1 MKIINNR
8 WLQLV
13 AFLLV
18 VSAITGGDIN
28 GLELPV
34 LIVILVITVPAI
46 RRRVGLDRLD
56 SLLKQKKK
64 KSNIA
69 SSRSNSARQANVQKA
84 GKTSIPGAP
93 VIFLDA
99 LDDNTPEPFIEYED
113 EAAEKG
119 IAFAPDG
126 IAEPLE
132 LDEDVWER
140 GYSLRLSRGT
150 WIEIYLADYFKRA
163 TSASE
168 LVTYFGS
175 EDRPSGVT
183 AVYLADYQEYG
194 QITCYLTP
202 SSELPSFLDKF
213 TSDIELGYVRS
224 AESVTESQELK
235 SMTAYE
241 KFAEA
246 CRADGEDPVGGPL
259 SLSSIPEYPEEVD
272 TPIHGLYDY
281 IWERGYYKEV
291 EGGIWYEMYLA
302 DEAIEGRE
310 DRPIDAKDEDGE
322 YYWGALRFFHGIE
335 ILFEYKQINFFVPDG
350 ETYATL
356 DEMSDIFA

>member
-64 KSNIA
+64 KSNV
-69 SSRSNSARQANVQKA
+69 SPSRPNPARQAN
-84 GKTSIPGAP
+84 
-93 VIFLDA
+93 
-99 LDDNTPEPFIEYED
+99 
-113 EAAEKG
+113 
-119 IAFAPDG
+119 
-126 IAEPLE
+126 
-132 LDEDVWER
+132 
-140 GYSLRLSRGT
+140 
-150 WIEIYLADYFKRA
+150 
-163 TSASE
+163 
-168 LVTYFGS
+168 
-175 EDRPSGVT
+175 
-183 AVYLADYQEYG
+183 G
-194 QITCYLTP
+194 Q
-202 SSELPSFLDKF
+202 
-213 TSDIELGYVRS
+213 G
-224 AESVTESQELK
+224 AESVAGSSELK

-259 SLSSIPEYPEEVD
+259 KLSSIPEYPEEVD

-291 EGGIWYEMYLA
+291 EGGI
-302 DEAIEGRE
+302 
-310 DRPIDAKDEDGE
+310 
-322 YYWGALRFFHGIE
+322 
-335 ILFEYKQINFFVPDG
+335 
-350 ETYATL
+350 
-356 DEMSDIFA
+356 